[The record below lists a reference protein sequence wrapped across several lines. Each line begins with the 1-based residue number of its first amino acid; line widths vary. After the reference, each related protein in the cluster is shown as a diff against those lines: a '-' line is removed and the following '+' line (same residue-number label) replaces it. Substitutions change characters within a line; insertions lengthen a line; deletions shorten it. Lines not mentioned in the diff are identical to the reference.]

1 MFIQQHAME
10 RTLRS
15 RGINCK
21 CRGIVRFQFI
31 KLWDLSRYSEKG
43 NIQEA
48 YLLKTRILGQFVSE
62 ILAHLCSD
70 DSIQILL
77 NLTWFKRLDPS
88 QIYVYWRWVTNR
100 TKQTVKKNFLFFYTR
115 LQKQHNSLTYWL
127 KVCMAKTQCY
137 QF

>member
-1 MFIQQHAME
+1 MFIEQHAME
-10 RTLRS
+10 RTLRR

-21 CRGIVRFQFI
+21 CGGMVTCQII

-48 YLLKTRILGQFVSE
+48 YLPKTRISGQFVSE
-62 ILAHLCSD
+62 ILAQLCSD

-88 QIYVYWRWVTNR
+88 QI
-100 TKQTVKKNFLFFYTR
+100 
-115 LQKQHNSLTYWL
+115 
-127 KVCMAKTQCY
+127 
-137 QF
+137 

>member
-21 CRGIVRFQFI
+21 CRGKVRFQFI

-88 QIYVYWRWVTNR
+88 QIYIYWR
-100 TKQTVKKNFLFFYTR
+100 
-115 LQKQHNSLTYWL
+115 
-127 KVCMAKTQCY
+127 
-137 QF
+137 